1 MGCNILKLSNY
12 IMFKGELLEHNH
24 ISKNYFKMDNQIWVL
39 QTDKK
44 IRVSDFKGEL
54 ISNFAVS
61 TI

>member
-1 MGCNILKLSNY
+1 
-12 IMFKGELLEHNH
+12 MFKGELLEHNH